1 MLGPKGVISLQ
12 YDEEE
17 HSETPKVSINGYMVF
32 FRNDFRSHIGG
43 CPTKGVNGTRRHW
56 FQAKAEID
64 QLKLF
69 VSVEQNILGLD
80 IAVDYVPLVQIF
92 EGFSYRFEY
101 LLCLWLLESVLG
113 FREQIIVQGVGA
125 AVLLDQKDLAGAFD
139 GVDKF
144 GYDWV
149 VEFC

>member
-1 MLGPKGVISLQ
+1 M
-12 YDEEE
+12 
-17 HSETPKVSINGYMVF
+17 
-32 FRNDFRSHIGG
+32 
-43 CPTKGVNGTRRHW
+43 
-56 FQAKAEID
+56 
-64 QLKLF
+64 
-69 VSVEQNILGLD
+69 
-80 IAVDYVPLVQIF
+80 DYVPLVQIF
-92 EGFSYRFEY
+92 EGFSYRFED
-101 LLCLWLLESVLG
+101 LLGLWLLESVLG